1 MRILVLSN
9 IFPPGFIGGYE
20 LGALDM
26 ARGLAAHG
34 HKVEILT
41 SDYFPDDTGVIT
53 DLPVR
58 RILQCAGLFNRNP
71 SDNVGLAPVAAF
83 IVPRNVRLLAAEII
97 CFRPDR
103 VLCFNLC
110 ELGALGLLQYLVAM
124 GYRPVLFLMD
134 NVFWGIE
141 AHPERRIDYERAFGI
156 GHWLDEVQCVF
167 ISRNLQHVVETA
179 LGRPVVAASLI
190 PGWFDSALTFGKG
203 PIALPGALVEE
214 DESRKRF
221 IFASRIAAHKGIEI
235 ILAAARSLLDHGHD
249 KFRIDVVG
257 AGDVAQMLQKVVALQ
272 LQDHV
277 YYEGCLPREALLRRY
292 CTYDAL
298 LFPTWPRE
306 SFGFVVC
313 EAAAAGCIPV
323 MTSGIGAA
331 EWFVDGQDALM
342 VRNDTDGVITAML
355 KLMMMP
361 SAERKAMRL
370 RAHRTAHRFF
380 GFAGA
385 LDKLEAVVAASESRS
400 SDASSMMPRQA
411 RAVEAALRV
420 LTEVWRTPPGRAVF
434 PAHAPLPHAQRGL
447 GDTAA
452 VERTGPL

>member
-9 IFPPGFIGGYE
+9 IFPPGFLGGYE

-26 ARGLAAHG
+26 ARGLAARG

-41 SDYFPDDTGVIT
+41 SDYFPDDTGVVT

-58 RILQCAGLFNRNP
+58 RILQCAGFNRNP
-71 SDNVGLAPVAAF
+71 SDNAGLVPVAAF
-83 IVPRNVRLLAAEII
+83 IVPRNLRLLAAEII
-97 CFRPDR
+97 RFRPDR
-103 VLCFNLC
+103 VLCFNLFG
-110 ELGALGLLQYLVAM
+110 LGAPGLLQYLVAM
-124 GYRPVLFLMD
+124 GHRPVLFLMD
-134 NVFWGIE
+134 NPFWDNVFGGIE
-141 AHPERRIDYERAFGI
+141 GRPDRRIDYERTFGA
-156 GHWLDEVQCVF
+156 GHWLDEVRCVF
-167 ISRNLQHVVETA
+167 ISRNLQHEVETA

-190 PGWFDSALTFGKG
+190 PGWFDPPLTFGKG

-214 DESRKRF
+214 DESRTRF
-221 IFASRIAAHKGIEI
+221 IFASRITADKGIEI
-235 ILAAARSLLDHGHD
+235 ILAAARSLLDHGHG

-277 YYEGCLPREALLRRY
+277 YYEGCLPKEALLRRY
-292 CTYDAL
+292 CGYDAL

-342 VRNDTDGVITAML
+342 IRNDTDGVVTAML

-420 LTEVWRTPPGRAVF
+420 LTEVWRTTHDG
-434 PAHAPLPHAQRGL
+434 
-447 GDTAA
+447 
-452 VERTGPL
+452 